1 MVTFKAGDICWH
13 VRHGKVTL
21 KSAGDNYPDNL
32 VRHNTELILKCGK
45 ASHHDVGR
53 VLYTL
58 EEAERFGWHKPEPRV
73 VEFECPVHD
82 AAGGAEGKICRH
94 ELADFIGKRVK
105 VRVDELP

>member
-21 KSAGDNYPDNL
+21 DVTSAASPYPVFVHGDSY
-32 VRHNTELILKCGK
+32 TIEGK
-45 ASHHDVGR
+45 IAASDVGR

-105 VRVDELP
+105 VRVGVLE